1 MQAGS
6 IYGGT
11 AGSGELST
19 FSLLCHRSYVM
30 ALVTQIC
37 KEDAGAEARTKTAR
51 VKGLLFELYSKW
63 RFC

>member
-11 AGSGELST
+11 AGSGVFST
-19 FSLLCHRSYVM
+19 LALLCHRLQVM

-37 KEDAGAEARTKTAR
+37 KEDSGAEARTKTAR